1 MDVYDAVSQRIENLE
16 YLEGY
21 ADGDHPRPFSEGI
34 AEDTG
39 VRWGEGDGLNEESQE
54 ESEKPS
60 FVSDEYDPVK
70 MYLKEMGSFPLLKKD
85 DEVELAKRIE
95 KGREKVTRALFT
107 LPFALEEL
115 ISYGDLIRAGGA
127 SLSEFTQT
135 ESDSEETPEE
145 EKRRFFSCI
154 GRVRSLYRQRIVYL
168 NRLSGKQPGNGRSSW
183 VKTGRNGDKAGSR
196 RKGDRPENQR
206 IFLNNAVALK
216 SSGPRA
222 VRFLENN
229 MEKILEGVIALRL
242 KEHVLCTFSD
252 ELGKT
257 VQRVEE
263 VLRKMNGID
272 KRLLDLG
279 WSVSG
284 RRQSSVKSSPKKAAE
299 KVMGQA
305 WGKSRVADND
315 RAAMIKAYRDSM
327 TEIKNCERS
336 SGVHYAEMKKV
347 MGILSEAGA
356 EISAAKSAMI
366 EANLRLVISIAKRYI
381 GKGLSFPDLIQE
393 GNIGLMK
400 AVDKFEYRRGYK
412 FSTYATWWIRQ
423 SITRALAD
431 QSRTIRI
438 PVHLIDLR
446 SRIVKASRELLQE
459 LGYEPC
465 AEEIAARVNITEE
478 KVRAILRISKE
489 PLSLEAPAGEDEEI
503 HLRDFI
509 EDKTTLSP
517 IDIVMNDNLKYHIEQ
532 ILCTLSAK
540 EQRIIRMRYGIGE
553 DAPHTLEELG
563 EEFDVTRERIRQI
576 EVKAI
581 KKLKYPAKCMWLN
594 GFITA

>member
-1 MDVYDAVSQRIENLE
+1 MDVFDAVSQRMEKIG
-16 YLEGY
+16 YLDEY
-21 ADGDHPRPFSEGI
+21 ADSDHLSPFGEGI
-34 AEDTG
+34 PEDAEI
-39 VRWGEGDGLNEESQE
+39 RWDEGDSLHEEGQG
-54 ESEKPS
+54 ESEKNS

-85 DEVELAKRIE
+85 DEVQLAKRIE
-95 KGREKVTRALFT
+95 EGREKVSRALFS

-127 SLSEFTQT
+127 SLSELTQA
-135 ESDSEETPEE
+135 ESDSEETPEQ
-145 EKRRFFSCI
+145 EKMKFLSCI
-154 GRVRSLYRQRIVYL
+154 GRIRSLYRQRVAYL
-168 NRLSGKQPGNGRSSW
+168 NRLSGNQPENGRCSEMNAGKNAHKAGNGR
-183 VKTGRNGDKAGSR
+183 KGDKPKNPGILLKDAAAFQSPGQPR
-196 RKGDRPENQR
+196 R
-206 IFLNNAVALK
+206 L
-216 SSGPRA
+216 
-222 VRFLENN
+222 LENN
-229 MEKILEGVIALRL
+229 MEKILQVVKALRL
-242 KEHVLCTFSD
+242 KEDVVCTFSD

-257 VQRVEE
+257 VQRIEE
-263 VLRKMNGID
+263 ILRKINTIE
-272 KRLLDLG
+272 KRLSDSG

-284 RRQSSVKSSPKKAAE
+284 RRQKGLKSSSGKTTE
-299 KVMGQA
+299 KVAKAQQ
-305 WGKSRVADND
+305 KSRASDAD
-315 RAAMIKAYRDSM
+315 RSAMMKSLRDFM
-327 TEIKNCERS
+327 AEIDNYERS
-336 SGVHYAEMKKV
+336 VGVSYAEMKKV
-347 MGILSEAGA
+347 TEILSKAAE
-356 EISAAKSAMI
+356 EISAAKSGMI

-393 GNIGLMK
+393 GNIGLMR

-465 AEEIAARVNITEE
+465 PEEIAARVNIPEE

-517 IDIVMNDNLKYHIEQ
+517 IDIVMNDDLKYHIEQ
-532 ILCTLSAK
+532 ILGTLSAK
-540 EQRIIRMRYGIGE
+540 EQKIIRMRYGIGE

-581 KKLKYPAKCMWLN
+581 NKLKYPARCMWLN